1 MNYQD
6 FESAWYLGL
15 IITSFFC
22 VMLTGVVVV
31 LRHARRLAT
40 EQGQALAVLMVS
52 ASIFTFLFLLGLCLA
67 LLIGIVVLAGG

>member
-1 MNYQD
+1 VNYQD

-22 VMLTGVVVV
+22 VMLTGFVVV

-40 EQGQALAVLMVS
+40 EQGQVLAVLMVS
-52 ASIFTFLFLLGLCLA
+52 ASVFTFLFLLGLCLA

>member
-31 LRHARRLAT
+31 LRHARRLAS
-40 EQGQALAVLMVS
+40 EQGQVLAVLMVS
-52 ASIFTFLFLLGLCLA
+52 ASVFTFLFLLGMCLA
-67 LLIGIVVLAGG
+67 LLVGIVVLAGG

>member
-1 MNYQD
+1 VNYQD

-31 LRHARRLAT
+31 LRHARRLAS
-40 EQGQALAVLMVS
+40 EQGQVLAVLMVS
-52 ASIFTFLFLLGLCLA
+52 ASVFTFLFLLGMCLA
-67 LLIGIVVLAGG
+67 LLVGIVVLAGG

>member
-1 MNYQD
+1 VNYQD

-22 VMLTGVVVV
+22 VMLTGFVVV

-40 EQGQALAVLMVS
+40 EQGQVLAVLMVS
-52 ASIFTFLFLLGLCLA
+52 ASVFTFLFLLGLCLA
-67 LLIGIVVLAGG
+67 LLIGIVALAGG

>member
-22 VMLTGVVVV
+22 VMLTGVVVI
-31 LRHARRLAT
+31 LRHTRRLAT
-40 EQGQALAVLMVS
+40 EQGQVLAMLMVS
-52 ASIFTFLFLLGLCLA
+52 ASVFTFLFLLGLCLA
-67 LLIGIVVLAGG
+67 LLVGIVVLAGG

>member
-22 VMLTGVVVV
+22 IMLAGFIVV
-31 LRHARRLAT
+31 LRHVRRLAT
-40 EQGQALAVLMVS
+40 EEGPGIAALTI
-52 ASIFTFLFLLGLCLA
+52 ASSVFTFVFLLGLCLA

>member
-1 MNYQD
+1 VNYQD

-22 VMLTGVVVV
+22 VMLTGVFVV

-40 EQGQALAVLMVS
+40 EQGQVLAVLMVS
-52 ASIFTFLFLLGLCLA
+52 ASVFTFLFLLGLCLA

>member
-22 VMLTGVVVV
+22 VMLTGFVVV

-40 EQGQALAVLMVS
+40 EQGQVLAVLMVS
-52 ASIFTFLFLLGLCLA
+52 ASVFTFLFLLGLCLA